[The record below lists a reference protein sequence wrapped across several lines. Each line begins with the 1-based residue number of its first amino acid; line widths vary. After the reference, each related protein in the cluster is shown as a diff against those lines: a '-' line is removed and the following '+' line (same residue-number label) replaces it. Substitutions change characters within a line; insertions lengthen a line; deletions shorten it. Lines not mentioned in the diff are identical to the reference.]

1 MKPTISK
8 RFSLPAVFLGLC
20 GMVFFLSLSVTLTL
34 NARFLY
40 YMDIDA
46 LAADTGMKAAE
57 IRENYD
63 ALIDYNS
70 ITGPEILTF
79 PTLPMSETGRVH
91 FEEVKVLFVG
101 LEYACIVSGLLFAAG
116 AVWLLKKKK
125 DPRFLFY
132 AWLFGT
138 VIPALAALLAAV
150 NWDWFFTAFHHVM
163 FRNNYW
169 IFDASTDPII
179 LLLPDTY
186 FLKCLVVI
194 IVLMLL
200 FVQGCG
206 LLYRRLRPRRNPA

>member
-8 RFSLPAVFLGLC
+8 RFSLPAVFFGLC

-57 IRENYD
+57 IRENYG

-91 FEEVKVLFVG
+91 FEEVKVL
-101 LEYACIVSGLLFAAG
+101 
-116 AVWLLKKKK
+116 
-125 DPRFLFY
+125 
-132 AWLFGT
+132 
-138 VIPALAALLAAV
+138 
-150 NWDWFFTAFHHVM
+150 
-163 FRNNYW
+163 
-169 IFDASTDPII
+169 
-179 LLLPDTY
+179 
-186 FLKCLVVI
+186 
-194 IVLMLL
+194 
-200 FVQGCG
+200 
-206 LLYRRLRPRRNPA
+206 